1 MNPRAARSRAPAY
14 SLSLVL
20 LIRTREDDARVVRCR
35 SYSAVDYCAM
45 SSVPEWLTYLHEAQN
60 QTLHGRSTGA
70 LFGDSRRERSSN
82 GLEEQLEDY

>member
-1 MNPRAARSRAPAY
+1 
-14 SLSLVL
+14 
-20 LIRTREDDARVVRCR
+20 
-35 SYSAVDYCAM
+35 M
-45 SSVPEWLTYLHEAQN
+45 SSVPEWLTFLHEAQN